1 MKGILLIVYFLIITV
16 LNSGG
21 QIINTFAGSSGTG
34 SFGDGGAATI
44 ARLLTPSGVAVDRA
58 GNVYIAD
65 QNNKVIRKVDITG
78 IITTFAGNTIA
89 GYSGDGGMATDAQL
103 YYPTGV
109 TVDQMGNVFIADEF
123 NNVIRKVTPDGI
135 ISTCAGNNTIG
146 YSGDGGPAT
155 SAQFWHPADVGV
167 DSIGNIYIAEEDNSV
182 IRKVNTSGIIS
193 TIAGIGGVPGYSGD
207 GGPGTNAKLNFPQGI
222 AVDKS
227 GNVYVADFYNS
238 RIRRID
244 AATGKISTIAGN
256 GGGGFSGDGGIATN
270 AQLYDAAAVAID
282 KQGNIYISDYYNSR
296 IRKVYAN
303 GLINTIVG
311 SDTAGFSGDGGA
323 ATMAQINYPEG
334 VAVNDSGVVYI
345 ADYNNARVR
354 IVTNIPDTLLPLSVH
369 SISLPIEAEV
379 LPNPNK
385 GVFHLNISDI
395 GMVNTYEVFND
406 NGEMVGEGFIYS
418 KSQEIRLKNK
428 ARGEYFITLMNRR
441 NSTTVKFLVV
451 E

>member
-1 MKGILLIVYFLIITV
+1 MKGYLLIGYILIIAV

-21 QIINTFAGSSGTG
+21 QVINTFAGSSGTG
-34 SFGDGGAATI
+34 SFGDGGAATL
-44 ARLLTPSGVAVDRA
+44 ARLLTPSGVAVDGT

-65 QNNKVIRKVDITG
+65 QNNKVIRKVDIAG

-123 NNVIRKVTPDGI
+123 NNVIRKVTPDGR

-222 AVDKS
+222 AVDKA

-256 GGGGFSGDGGIATN
+256 GGGGFSGDGGFATN

-282 KQGNIYISDYYNSR
+282 KQGNVYISDYYNSR

-303 GLINTIVG
+303 GLINTIAG

-354 IVTNIPDTLLPLSVH
+354 IVTNIPDSLLPLSVH

-379 LPNPNK
+379 LPNPNT
-385 GVFHLNISDI
+385 GVFQLNITGTCIANRYEIYNSI
-395 GMVNTYEVFND
+395 GELVGDGFVNSKCQEISLLNKTSGIYFLRLI
-406 NGEMVGEGFIYS
+406 NGENCSIV
-418 KSQEIRLKNK
+418 R
-428 ARGEYFITLMNRR
+428 
-441 NSTTVKFLVV
+441 FLVTD
-451 E
+451 